1 MVTSGLCPL
10 SIPGHWARTKGCQD
24 VAQSEAEIQGEETQ
38 DWPRSSPNVS
48 APSLQQ
54 PHTELTLPPQPLHAP
69 APPRPLTKGFGDISW
84 TRAASVLQK
93 GEEQREEVSGS
104 WARPLPAPSISPQGN
119 EMVSDGLAP
128 SGHTQQSPGPALPL

>member
-1 MVTSGLCPL
+1 M
-10 SIPGHWARTKGCQD
+10 
-24 VAQSEAEIQGEETQ
+24 AQSEAEIQGEETQ

>member
-1 MVTSGLCPL
+1 MG
-10 SIPGHWARTKGCQD
+10 
-24 VAQSEAEIQGEETQ
+24 QSEAEIQGEETQ

-48 APSLQQ
+48 APSLRH
-54 PHTELTLPPQPLHAP
+54 PYMELTLPPPTPARS

-104 WARPLPAPSISPQGN
+104 GARPFPAPSISPGG
-119 EMVSDGLAP
+119 MRWYLLA
-128 SGHTQQSPGPALPL
+128 